1 MIKMKYIE
9 IRRHSIRR
17 QTGAHLTQEGV
28 SLARSIGETMGNFS
42 IVVTSPITR
51 AFETAI
57 AMGYAVDDQIEL
69 ISTMGEAVSR
79 EIDWDTDY
87 AEFSR
92 VYSKNGELTKFSNS
106 LKALIISI
114 LKPLSNDGRALM
126 VTHSGLIQAAAVAC
140 MPDADHAKLGNSPSY
155 CEGIGLFYDGEK
167 FRDMISLKK

>member
-1 MIKMKYIE
+1 MKYIE

-17 QTGAHLTQEGV
+17 QTGIHLTQEGV
-28 SLARSIGETMGNFS
+28 SLARSIGETAGKFS
-42 IVVTSPITR
+42 IVVTSPIPR

-69 ISTMGEAVSR
+69 IATMGEAVSH

-92 VYSKNGELTKFSNS
+92 VYSKNGELTRFSNS

-126 VTHSGLIQAAAVAC
+126 ITHGGIIQAAAVAC
-140 MPDADHAKLGNSPSY
+140 MPAADHSKWGSSPSY
-155 CEGIGLFYDGEK
+155 CEGIGIFYDGEK
-167 FRDMISLKK
+167 FTDFKLLRNN